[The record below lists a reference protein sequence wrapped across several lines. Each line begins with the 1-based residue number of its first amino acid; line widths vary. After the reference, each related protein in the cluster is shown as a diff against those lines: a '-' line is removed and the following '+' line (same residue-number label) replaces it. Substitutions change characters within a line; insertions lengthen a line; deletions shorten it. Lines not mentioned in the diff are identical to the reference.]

1 MNTGNLKY
9 PENNNMI
16 LVNLH
21 PWITWIIAVI
31 VNGLNLSIKNHRV
44 TKRTKKK
51 NQNNQL
57 ICCLQETH
65 FNFKDTQNLQVKR
78 WKNIS
83 LTNGNQKVA
92 NVPRF
97 ISYKIDFNLK
107 TLARDKGGQSSYDDK
122 WVNS

>member
-51 NQNNQL
+51 KTKQPANMLPTRDSFQL
-57 ICCLQETH
+57 
-65 FNFKDTQNLQVKR
+65 
-78 WKNIS
+78 
-83 LTNGNQKVA
+83 
-92 NVPRF
+92 
-97 ISYKIDFNLK
+97 
-107 TLARDKGGQSSYDDK
+107 
-122 WVNS
+122 